1 MNFKSII
8 LAAHKKKFS
17 LDRAVNMAVKYDK
30 YLQEISKIG
39 DSIGN
44 LAYEYDGEY
53 PADIKL
59 HIVELRKQLE
69 FIRVKL
75 TKIENILK

>member
-17 LDRAVNMAVKYDK
+17 LDRAVNMAVKYDN
-30 YLQEISKIG
+30 YLQEISKIS
-39 DSIGN
+39 DSIDN
-44 LAYEYDGEY
+44 LAYEYDGLY
-53 PADIKL
+53 PAHIKL
-59 HIVELRKQLE
+59 HIINLRKQQE
-69 FIRVKL
+69 FIRIKL